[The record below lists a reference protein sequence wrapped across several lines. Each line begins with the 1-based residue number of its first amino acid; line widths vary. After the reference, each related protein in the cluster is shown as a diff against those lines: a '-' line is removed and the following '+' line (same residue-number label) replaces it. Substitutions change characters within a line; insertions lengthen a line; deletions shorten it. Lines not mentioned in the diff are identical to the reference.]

1 MREGLSKEFGE
12 KIPDY
17 KDGMFKKIYDAY
29 SGLSDG
35 EGFNKAD
42 AKRADHIMKRLRD
55 THDVDEE
62 TMKAFRPLF
71 RMEARKY
78 ENMPRGAP
86 MKKFWNKYM
95 KNGARGDVKKM
106 NEFMMSKGG
115 IFDQFA
121 GDDGALN
128 FDEARKMSKSIHK
141 QFAEKMGGDNP
152 EYSDAQFKQ
161 IYEAYDN
168 LSEGDGFTKKDSRKG
183 QRIMNAIRKQYKH
196 WKPSRK
202 NRRAFSEMLDNEIER
217 VEEHFDEDSKMY
229 KFMQKWLNGNGNE
242 EMKAM
247 DDAMYADGGAFDKF
261 AGDDGSMSLDEARKM
276 NAAFRA
282 EAGKKLG
289 VEIPGY
295 SEEDFKAMY
304 DAYDNLDPKKEGITK
319 GGAKRS
325 QRIMNWVRDHRITD
339 MEYDAFYPVAEWVY
353 DGYDELD
360 DGNKQKEYFMNQ
372 IGEKPDKKMMKWW
385 MGKFDEF
392 DKNGDGKLN
401 WREYKKLEKEGEK

>member
-1 MREGLSKEFGE
+1 MSDDSDSNSDDDDDGDSGENDDDEEGHHGPKRWSKLSKEQRQAFKDIYEYETSRYDDLPKGSKLRKMMKKWKHHEMKHEDKKMFKEMFKNGGIFDHFAGDDGAMSFEEAKTFNGAMRDGLSKEFGE

-17 KDGMFKKIYDAY
+17 KDGMFKKIFDAY

-35 EGFNKAD
+35 EGFTKAD

-106 NEFMMSKGG
+106 NEFMMGKGG

-152 EYSDAQFKQ
+152 EYTDEQFKQ

-168 LSEGDGFTKKDSRKG
+168 LSEGEGFTKKDSRKG

-217 VEEHFDEDSKMY
+217 VEEHFGEDSKMY
-229 KFMQKWLNGNGNE
+229 KFMQ
-242 EMKAM
+242 
-247 DDAMYADGGAFDKF
+247 
-261 AGDDGSMSLDEARKM
+261 
-276 NAAFRA
+276 
-282 EAGKKLG
+282 
-289 VEIPGY
+289 
-295 SEEDFKAMY
+295 
-304 DAYDNLDPKKEGITK
+304 
-319 GGAKRS
+319 
-325 QRIMNWVRDHRITD
+325 
-339 MEYDAFYPVAEWVY
+339 
-353 DGYDELD
+353 
-360 DGNKQKEYFMNQ
+360 
-372 IGEKPDKKMMKWW
+372 
-385 MGKFDEF
+385 
-392 DKNGDGKLN
+392 
-401 WREYKKLEKEGEK
+401 